1 MNAYELAY
9 STIINTAH
17 HLMIYAGALIQND
30 LSAHYG
36 TAVVEYVNE
45 YISCINKLYNK
56 EDQPFKCT
64 HWNED
69 HKRELRIIRTY
80 DNVDEFYIPIET
92 YVCDICGSKF
102 PYFAPKHTELERALK
117 FSCSYF
123 DKSKKKYDKSY
134 IWSFIDN
141 YNKVERIFSNK
152 LEIIRHHN
160 MSMEMDQVKII
171 TMVDE

>member
-1 MNAYELAY
+1 MNACELAY

-30 LSAHYG
+30 LSVQYG
-36 TAVVEYVNE
+36 KAVVEYVTE
-45 YISCINKLYNK
+45 YMSCINKLYDK

-64 HWNED
+64 HWNDE
-69 HKRELRIIRTY
+69 HKRELRVICTN
-80 DNVDEFYIPIET
+80 DNVDEYYIPIET

-102 PYFAPKHTELERALK
+102 PYYAPKQTELERAIK

-134 IWSFIDN
+134 ICSIIAN
-141 YNKVERIFSNK
+141 YDKVKRIFSNK

-160 MSMEMDQVKII
+160 MTMDQIKII
-171 TMVDE
+171 TMADQ